1 MKTALIGRAG
11 EIIPE
16 KVQLAWATSRSY
28 LPAMRK
34 SLLLGLL
41 LLPACGSEAPEQAAQ
56 ETKAVDRGTPEA
68 PTGQTPLPPA
78 GTVDRTHAGTPA
90 PATPFQDPDGA
101 RTSLAE
107 FAGKPVLLNLWATWC
122 APCVKELPTLDA
134 LQVREGK
141 ALQVLTVSQD
151 MEGRA
156 KVEAFLAKG
165 KFQTLEAWLDSEMA
179 LMSQLG
185 VTTLPT
191 TILYDARGREVWR
204 VVGDKDWS
212 SAEAAKLLREVSPE
226 AAR

>member
-1 MKTALIGRAG
+1 
-11 EIIPE
+11 
-16 KVQLAWATSRSY
+16 
-28 LPAMRK
+28 MRK

-41 LLPACGSEAPEQAAQ
+41 LLTACNSETPEQPAQ
-56 ETKAVDRGTPEA
+56 ETEAVDRGTPKA
-68 PTGQTPLPPA
+68 PTGQAPLAAA

-90 PATPFQDPDGA
+90 PSTAFEDPDGA

-165 KFQTLEAWLDSEMA
+165 KFQTLEAWLDPEMT
-179 LMSQLG
+179 LMSELG
-185 VTTLPT
+185 VSTLPT
-191 TILYDARGREVWR
+191 TVLYDARGREVWR
-204 VVGDKDWS
+204 VVGDKDWTG
-212 SAEAAKLLREVSPE
+212 AEAAKLLRE
-226 AAR
+226 AAS

>member
-1 MKTALIGRAG
+1 
-11 EIIPE
+11 
-16 KVQLAWATSRSY
+16 
-28 LPAMRK
+28 MRN

-41 LLPACGSEAPEQAAQ
+41 LLTACGSEAPEQPAQ
-56 ETKAVDRGTPEA
+56 EIIAAKPGTADRS
-68 PTGQTPLPPA
+68 
-78 GTVDRTHAGTPA
+78 HAGKAA
-90 PATPFQDPDGA
+90 PATAFQDPDGA
-101 RTSLAE
+101 RTSLAD

-151 MEGRA
+151 MEGRS

-165 KFQTLEAWLDSEMA
+165 KFQTLEAWLDPEMG
-179 LMSQLG
+179 LMAELG
-185 VTTLPT
+185 VSTLPT
-191 TILYDARGREVWR
+191 TILYDANGREVWR
-204 VVGDKDWS
+204 VAGDKDWS

>member
-1 MKTALIGRAG
+1 
-11 EIIPE
+11 
-16 KVQLAWATSRSY
+16 
-28 LPAMRK
+28 MRK

-41 LLPACGSEAPEQAAQ
+41 LLTACSSETPELPAQ
-56 ETKAVDRGTPEA
+56 ETKAVDRGTPKA
-68 PTGQTPLPPA
+68 PSGQAPLAAA

-90 PATPFQDPDGA
+90 PSTAFEDPDGA

-165 KFQTLEAWLDSEMA
+165 KFQTLDAWLDAEMA
-179 LMSQLG
+179 LMSELG
-185 VTTLPT
+185 VSTLPT
-191 TILYDARGREVWR
+191 TVLYDARGREVWR
-204 VVGDKDWS
+204 VVGDKDWTG
-212 SAEAAKLLREVSPE
+212 AEAAKLLRE
-226 AAR
+226 AAS